1 MTIDQIVQLG
11 IFVGTVLAAAY
22 TYITS
27 RNTKQRLKPIEQHA
41 AEHSQTMKEIK
52 TDTDAVDKRVQ
63 ELESD
68 KEMLEEARAARDCR
82 IDSLEA
88 ELKVVHAQVQT
99 LTGEKAEVVRDRDR
113 LQTML
118 VNAEN
123 EIQKLNIRII
133 KLEAQSE
140 AEKNANERIVK
151 PIVEALASLALQP
164 HDTGRLNPAKLDHA
178 PDAHEKPAA

>member
-1 MTIDQIVQLG
+1 M
-11 IFVGTVLAAAY
+11 
-22 TYITS
+22 
-27 RNTKQRLKPIEQHA
+27 
-41 AEHSQTMKEIK
+41 QTIK
-52 TDTDAVDKRVQ
+52 TDTDAVDKRVK
-63 ELESD
+63 ELEAD
-68 KEMLEEARAARDCR
+68 KAMLEEARAARDRR
-82 IDSLEA
+82 IDALET
-88 ELKVVHAQVQT
+88 ELERVRAQVQT
-99 LTGEKAEVVRDRDR
+99 LTDEKAEVVRDRDR
-113 LQTML
+113 LQDKL

-178 PDAHEKPAA
+178 SDANEKPAA